1 MYLDLEY
8 PLLPSMVLALAR
20 FLLKLLVLDLR
31 LVLSLE
37 SSALLLLISFPWDFP
52 LPFLGEGERECM
64 GSSIGSLSDGG
75 EYCEEDVDILSSSLS
90 FHLVTVGS

>member
-37 SSALLLLISFPWDFP
+37 SSALLLLISFP
-52 LPFLGEGERECM
+52 
-64 GSSIGSLSDGG
+64 
-75 EYCEEDVDILSSSLS
+75 
-90 FHLVTVGS
+90 